1 MLLDL
6 RAGIP
11 VFASIYDGNRHE
23 VASLDEIPV
32 APGSYYVIDRGY
44 LDFARLHR
52 LHAPGGV
59 LRHQAQDQHLLLCH
73 GLASRE
79 RDGRPALRSNH
90 STQLDQGPCVLS
102 RAAAADPLSRSRNPV
117 GAGFPHQSI
126 RTRCPDHRADLS
138 PPLGHQT
145 FLSLAQTAPAT
156 ARIFQ
161 HLAER
166 GAGSA
171 LGRPARLF
179 HGRDRRAAQKP
190 AAVAPGDSA
199 SGQY

>member
-59 LRHQAQDQHLLLCH
+59 LRHQA
-73 GLASRE
+73 
-79 RDGRPALRSNH
+79 
-90 STQLDQGPCVLS
+90 
-102 RAAAADPLSRSRNPV
+102 
-117 GAGFPHQSI
+117 
-126 RTRCPDHRADLS
+126 
-138 PPLGHQT
+138 
-145 FLSLAQTAPAT
+145 
-156 ARIFQ
+156 
-161 HLAER
+161 
-166 GAGSA
+166 
-171 LGRPARLF
+171 
-179 HGRDRRAAQKP
+179 
-190 AAVAPGDSA
+190 
-199 SGQY
+199 